1 VQAEQAAGLGEDH
14 AATLR
19 TRMGLVN
26 VLAETGRAE
35 MAEDICRRV
44 EEAQTQSPE
53 LGAAHSGR

>member
-1 VQAEQAAGLGEDH
+1 MGDDH

-26 VLAETGRAE
+26 VLAETDRGE